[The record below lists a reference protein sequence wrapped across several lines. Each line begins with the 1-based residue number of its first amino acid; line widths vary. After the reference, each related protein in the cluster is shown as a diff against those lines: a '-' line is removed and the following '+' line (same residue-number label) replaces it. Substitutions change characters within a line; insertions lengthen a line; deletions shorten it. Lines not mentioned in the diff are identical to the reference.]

1 MRASA
6 LLIQSF
12 PINVSFA
19 MTTPYETGTRVEW
32 DWGRGTAQGFI
43 TETFTQPVARMLKGA
58 HVKRNATEDNPAYLI
73 RHDSGSDV
81 LKSHSELREA

>member
-1 MRASA
+1 
-6 LLIQSF
+6 
-12 PINVSFA
+12 

-58 HVKRNATEDNPAYLI
+58 HVKRNATDDTPAYLI